1 MPDDRT
7 PRNGRQRQ
15 PGATADA
22 VRTME
27 DSIRQAFLTHMGE
40 QQKQFAVIAV
50 RRATV
55 RSAEQEMGQRM
66 RPPRSANPDK
76 PHIEAAEDDRRVE
89 VGSRETKRR

>member
-22 VRTME
+22 ARMMD

-50 RRATV
+50 RRAGV
-55 RSAEQEMGQRM
+55 RNAEREMGQRM
-66 RPPRSANPDK
+66 RPPRSADPDK
-76 PHIEAAEDDRRVE
+76 PHVEAPGDDRRVNADS
-89 VGSRETKRR
+89 GATKRR

>member
-1 MPDDRT
+1 MPDRT

-55 RSAEQEMGQRM
+55 RSAEHEMGQRM
-66 RPPRSANPDK
+66 RPPRSASPDK
-76 PHIEAAEDDRRVE
+76 PPVEAAEDERRVSASSGE
-89 VGSRETKRR
+89 PKRR

>member
-22 VRTME
+22 VRMME

-50 RRATV
+50 RRAGV
-55 RSAEQEMGQRM
+55 RNAEGEMGQRM
-66 RPPRSANPDK
+66 RPPRSPSPDK
-76 PHIEAAEDDRRVE
+76 PHIETQDEDRRVTA
-89 VGSRETKRR
+89 GSAERKRR

>member
-1 MPDDRT
+1 MPDRT
-7 PRNGRQRQ
+7 TRNGRQGQ
-15 PGATADA
+15 PAATADA
-22 VRTME
+22 ARIME

-55 RSAEQEMGQRM
+55 RNAEQEMGQRM

-76 PHIEAAEDDRRVE
+76 PHVEAPDGDRRVE
-89 VGSRETKRR
+89 AGSRETKRR

>member
-22 VRTME
+22 ARMME

-50 RRATV
+50 RRASV
-55 RSAEQEMGQRM
+55 RNAEREMGQRM
-66 RPPRSANPDK
+66 RPPRSASPDK
-76 PHIEAAEDDRRVE
+76 PHVEVPEGDRRVDA
-89 VGSRETKRR
+89 VSAAKKRR

>member
-7 PRNGRQRQ
+7 PRDGRQRQ
-15 PGATADA
+15 PGATADS
-22 VRTME
+22 VRMME

-55 RSAEQEMGQRM
+55 RSAEQEMGQKM
-66 RPPRSANPDK
+66 RPPRSASPNK
-76 PHIEAAEDDRRVE
+76 PHVEAPDDRRVE
-89 VGSRETKRR
+89 AGSGETKRR

>member
-1 MPDDRT
+1 MPDRT

-22 VRTME
+22 ARTME

-55 RSAEQEMGQRM
+55 RSAEHEMGQRM
-66 RPPRSANPDK
+66 RPPRSASPDK
-76 PHIEAAEDDRRVE
+76 PHVEGAEDERRVNASGGE
-89 VGSRETKRR
+89 PKRR